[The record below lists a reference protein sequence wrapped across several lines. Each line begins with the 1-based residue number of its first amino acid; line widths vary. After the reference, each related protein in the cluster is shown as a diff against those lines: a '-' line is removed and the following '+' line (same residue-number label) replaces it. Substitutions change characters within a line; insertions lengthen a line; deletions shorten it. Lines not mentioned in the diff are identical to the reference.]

1 MCTLHFCCIQ
11 IFFVLWLFSLL
22 LLFNLSIMPPS
33 HFFYSSNLNCNLGVL
48 DIYHVDTQDTVALE
62 YFGDAVLHLTIH
74 VASSHSKSCIA
85 SQVSDH

>member
-48 DIYHVDTQDTVALE
+48 VDTQDTVALE
-62 YFGDAVLHLTIH
+62 YFGHAVLHLTIH